1 MDIVNRNQIHSQIW
15 DRVRNRTRISIRE
28 HVHEGLRL
36 RLRGLDNES
45 SVWHRDNTSDIWHQI
60 RNQAREEH
68 DARLSE

>member
-28 HVHEGLRL
+28 YVHEGLRL

-45 SVWHRDNTSDIWHQI
+45 SAWHRDNTSDIWHQI